1 MTCLML
7 LDRIFNCKMQFGT
20 VPNPTPAQSSLINEV
35 QARYKSFLLTGNPN
49 PSGARF
55 PLWSPAT
62 TGNFSAQNLG
72 SPGTAAVGACN
83 TQFWGTPDVP
93 YDYQLFGI

>member
-1 MTCLML
+1 MF
-7 LDRIFNCKMQFGT
+7 LDHIHGEMQFGT
-20 VPNPTPAQSSLINEV
+20 VSNPTSAQSSLINEV

-49 PSGARF
+49 PPGTQF

-62 TGNFSAQNLG
+62 PGNFSAQNLG

-83 TQFWGTPDVP
+83 TQFWGTPSVP
-93 YDYQLFGI
+93 YEYQLYGI